1 MKIKMLFL
9 LCLCTGM
16 FTKVGLTQD
25 TPSKK
30 VYHVWLKST
39 QSKTSTTG
47 YLWGLTDSTIILKKN
62 LGQTDSNLK
71 EFIVEDVKSVS
82 YRNKKGIARGACVG
96 ALVGFAAGFIYGLL
110 EGDNT
115 PCENTFVCIR
125 FTPLQ
130 SGLVATPIG
139 AIAGGV
145 LCSYKTNISI
155 GQSRSEY
162 ARQRIALEKIR
173 LRQ

>member
-1 MKIKMLFL
+1 
-9 LCLCTGM
+9 M

-25 TPSKK
+25 SLSKK

-39 QSKTSTTG
+39 QNKISTTG

-62 LGQTDSNLK
+62 LGQPDSNLK
-71 EFIVEDVKSVS
+71 EFSVEDVKSVS
-82 YRNKKGIARGACVG
+82 YRDRRNIVRGIGKG
-96 ALVGFAAGFIYGLL
+96 ALFGFATGFIYGLL
-110 EGDNT
+110 QGSNT

-130 SGLVATPIG
+130 SGLIYSLITTPIG
-139 AIAGGV
+139 AISGGI

>member
-1 MKIKMLFL
+1 MKIKMLFM

-16 FTKVGLTQD
+16 FAKVGLTQG

-30 VYHVWLKST
+30 VYQVWLKSI

-47 YLWGLTDSTIILKKN
+47 YLWGLTDSTIILKKS
-62 LGQTDSNLK
+62 LGRTDSNLK
-71 EFIVEDVKSVS
+71 EFSVEDVKSVS
-82 YRNKKGIARGACVG
+82 YRDRKGIARGASLG

-110 EGDNT
+110 EGDKT
-115 PCENTFVCIR
+115 CENTFVCIR

-139 AIAGGV
+139 AIAGGI
-145 LCSYKTNISI
+145 LCSYKTSISI